1 MNEQKCFI
9 IQPLDDERREE
20 ILERNPKVSRLVV
33 EQYREL
39 EKKLEELGVDTK
51 PHYTLSPP
59 FGGAVSNLSN
69 K

>member
-1 MNEQKCFI
+1 MSDKSKRRYQTK
-9 IQPLDDERREE
+9 DEV
-20 ILERNPKVSRLVV
+20 LKNNPKVSKSVV
-33 EQYREL
+33 AQWGEL

-59 FGGAVSNLSN
+59 FGGTVSNLSR

>member
-1 MNEQKCFI
+1 MMPNETRTV
-9 IQPLDDERREE
+9 DDERHEK
-20 ILERNPKVSRLVV
+20 ILERNPKVSKLVV

-59 FGGAVSNLSN
+59 FGGAISNFSN
-69 K
+69 R